1 MSKSL
6 SIIGRGISA
15 LALSV
20 AGLAVFSG
28 VASATPVTPGAA
40 TLTSFTQTAAG
51 AITVN
56 WTNAPSTANP
66 ITSYTVVEA
75 TGSST
80 GGALTVC
87 TQTAVGAAS
96 AANSCTYTPPAP
108 YAGVLNVFS
117 NTADGGTASDGGST
131 TTQVLKAPGTPT
143 ATVTDGG
150 VSLAFTANVQDAGDS
165 STNALIA
172 TGYKVELASTNA
184 VLPST
189 CTGTSPTITCVVNAA
204 AAGLSI
210 GGSYSFKV
218 ASVNSAGTSAYSA
231 SASVVQT
238 LLAKPSAPT
247 GVTATV
253 NYSAGTVLVSW
264 TASANAAS
272 TGGVVTY
279 SVTPYNG
286 TTPTCTTVTATS
298 CSIAVADLS
307 LSAAHPYNGIFTVT
321 ATVTGTAASG
331 SAPTL
336 TSSATSGATSVVPTL
351 GAPSV
356 ALSFSSGL
364 VATITRPSIYTGI
377 IGYNVQLQTCT
388 SSVATTCTST
398 GSPTFVAYSGSG
410 TTVAPAYAITDGLY
424 YNVIA
429 AAVSNAGAGTT
440 AARDTAYVHAVQAPA
455 NVAGLAITSVTNS
468 SVTLSWSATAVSG
481 TTVTYTVYSGA
492 TSTPATAVTGCTA
505 ITALT
510 CTISGLTSNTIAA
523 YYGVKASS
531 TEATPQV
538 STGFASTVKPR
549 LNGTTQM
556 AAPTLTYTAAGVTI
570 NFAVAQTDGQSTG
583 VAQKVVVTA
592 ITVVNAVTGATLCSA
607 AGTATSC
614 TVSGA
619 AAAAFITASGSDAKV
634 KAYSTDASGISTG
647 LSAASA
653 ALVLPTA
660 VTASTIKVYGN
671 ANGLQVKWTATS
683 NAVSY
688 LILGTATTGS
698 NLSASATAAANCVA
712 SVPAGSTSTTTT
724 CSYIF
729 PASALTTGAQYTFQ
743 IQSINGVGNSAYSSA
758 STDSAG
764 LAGVKTG
771 ATGDAILT
779 ASASQPTVITT
790 SANTAIATGINTQFA
805 TGVIGNTY
813 DINTSTSTGGGAY
826 GGLTR
831 VAYIQA
837 VCAAITF
844 AGSGSVSSACTTPG
858 GVSAVIAIQTA
869 AATAAGTLGNSVA
882 ARLATESAALTAY
895 LTALASTGED
905 ADLHSALDAAI
916 LAANADLTANIALIV
931 ASAQAKLGI
940 PYAVAASGGQ
950 AIVVSWTSGSAVNG
964 NAVTGYTGT
973 LTQTD
978 GTTITCVTS
987 GKGTLIGTSTYYNAC
1002 PIIGVAANASYTFT
1016 VVANGELGNST
1027 AATAAAITSPGVPGA
1042 PASVTAS
1049 ANAAGTTTTVTWT
1062 APATGGTL
1070 VTGYTVTSTS
1080 SGTDTPTC
1088 TSGSAAT
1095 LTCDLTTIA
1104 GETYTIS
1111 VVANNSAV
1119 LGGSQSSVA
1128 ATTTFVNYSVPAT
1141 PAAPTVAVKASG
1153 TSFQATVTWTA
1164 PASSE
1169 ALIDYTITATG
1180 GTITACSVGSL
1191 SGGACVVAIA
1201 SGTSVTVTMS
1211 DATATTFNVVAR
1223 NGAGSS
1229 TASAQSASVTPVQ
1242 TPSSLSGA
1250 VEKNGSNTAGW
1261 LVAWSAS
1268 TRATLYTVTATSG
1281 AQTLTYTTTGTS
1293 YTIPA
1298 SALNADATYVIS
1310 VTPSNSAGNGTAGTA
1325 GATSSTAAATSVIAW
1340 DNAASAPT
1348 SRTLTWTAS
1357 AAILPVTYTVTAQL
1371 SNATVTLATGLTAA
1385 TYTFNPTGYSNVA
1398 VTAVSAFG
1406 NSTPASVGGTYA
1418 ALGVPAAPAKSGSAT
1433 IAATT
1438 YSVTITK
1445 GSTGTSD
1452 VPATYVGTVTSAAGV
1467 VTACTLATLTFTC
1480 TGLSANTSYT
1490 FSVTETDFFGT
1501 STALTDSFVTLDAAP
1516 AAPVITAVTKSG
1528 TSVTITWSAGTNT
1541 VGSTAT
1547 ATYVVMV
1554 SADSGSTWT
1563 YCSTVLT
1570 GSSTSCTITGLAAG
1584 TYTYSVAAVNEAG
1597 SNADTALSSTS
1608 TSFVVT
1614 AAAAP
1619 NDPTALTFSY
1629 PAFGSLKASWTA
1641 PTTGDAVTSYTVTA
1655 VGTDG
1660 STGTCTVS
1668 GTTATCTLPTNV
1680 GYKVSV
1686 TATNATG
1693 SNTTALT
1700 GTSSAYVN
1708 SVPAR
1713 FAVISQVSGTLSIA
1727 GYAPASPA
1735 NTVYGAPATSYLVT
1749 ATPAT
1754 GAAVTKTCSAIGTTA
1769 ALVAGCTVTGLVAG
1783 ATYSVTVAPV
1793 SAAGSATT
1801 YQTTSAVVTSAVA
1814 PAAPTAIA
1822 ATRNATG
1829 LAITWTAPA
1838 SAGSGQLVGYWVT
1851 ATDPLTTQ
1859 QYSCPY
1865 NATYGL
1871 LLAPAT
1877 SCSISGL
1884 SVGSSYNIS
1893 ITAIT
1898 QDGAG
1903 TKQLSAA
1910 ATKTG
1915 VLYNVLAPE
1924 PVMATFLAVTA
1935 KQKSV
1940 SALSPAAK
1948 TALSGLIST
1957 TNDGAQI
1964 TIAGYGTTKAI
1975 ALARANAAANYLFNN
1990 GAAVHVTI
1998 KSVISKTVKT
2008 ALVTVTVN

>member
-1 MSKSL
+1 
-6 SIIGRGISA
+6 
-15 LALSV
+15 
-20 AGLAVFSG
+20 
-28 VASATPVTPGAA
+28 VTPGAA
-40 TLTSFTQTAAG
+40 TITSFTQTAAG

-87 TQTAVGAAS
+87 SQTAVGAAS

-131 TTQVLKAPGTPT
+131 TTQLLKAPGTPT

-150 VSLAFTANVQDAGDS
+150 VSLAFTANVQDAGDTT
-165 STNALIA
+165 TNPLIA
-172 TGYKVELASTNA
+172 TGYKVALASTNA
-184 VLPST
+184 VLAST

-204 AAGLSI
+204 TAGLSI

-231 SASVVQT
+231 SASVDKT

-286 TTPTCTTVTATS
+286 TTPTCATVTATS

-307 LSAAHPYNGIFTVT
+307 LTAAHPYNGIFTVT

-351 GAPSV
+351 AAPSV

-364 VATITRPSIYTGI
+364 VATITGPGTSTPL
-377 IGYNVQLQTCT
+377 GYNVQLQTCT

-398 GSPTFVAYSGSG
+398 GSPTFVAYAGTSGNSYA
-410 TTVAPAYAITDGLY
+410 TVVPAYAITDGLY

-429 AAVSNAGAGTT
+429 SAVSNAGAGTSS
-440 AARDTAYVHAVQAPA
+440 AQVSPAYTHAVQVPA
-455 NVAGLAITSVTNS
+455 NVAGLAASVTNS

-481 TTVTYTVYSGA
+481 TTVTYTVYSGV

-505 ITALT
+505 ITVLT
-510 CTISGLTSNTIAA
+510 CTISGLTSDTIAA

-549 LNGTTQM
+549 LNGATQM
-556 AAPTLTYTAAGVTI
+556 AAPTLAYTAAGVTI

-592 ITVVNAVTGATLCSA
+592 ITVVNAVTGATLCTA

-712 SVPAGSTSTTTT
+712 SVPTGSTSTTTT

-764 LAGVKTG
+764 LAGVETG
-771 ATGDAILT
+771 ATGNATLT

-790 SANTAIATGINTQFA
+790 SANTAISNGINTQFA
-805 TGVIGNTY
+805 TGVIGASY
-813 DINTSTSTGGGAY
+813 AAITSASAAPVPY
-826 GGLTR
+826 NALS
-831 VAYIQA
+831 VEQFIQA

-844 AGSGSVSSACTTPG
+844 AGTGAVNSACAADAAHGG
-858 GVSAVIAIQTA
+858 GVAAVIAIETA
-869 AATAAGTLGNSVA
+869 AATAAGTFGNSVVA
-882 ARLATESAALTAY
+882 NLSAESTALSAYMTAFGTCAALTSTVCNSAAANGSPGKLAY
-895 LTALASTGED
+895 TAVGATLTALN
-905 ADLHSALDAAI
+905 AAI
-916 LAANADLTANIALIV
+916 VTAETDFTANVALIV
-931 ASAQAKLGI
+931 SAAQAKVGT

-950 AIVVSWTSGSAVNG
+950 AVVVSWTGGSAVTG

-973 LTQTD
+973 LTQAD

-1002 PIIGVAANASYTFT
+1002 PFIGVAANASYTFT
-1016 VVANGELGNST
+1016 VVANGELGDST
-1027 AATAAAITSPGVPGA
+1027 AATAATITSPGVPGA
-1042 PASVTAS
+1042 PASVTAAS

-1119 LGGSQSSVA
+1119 LGGSQSSVV

-1153 TSFQATVTWTA
+1153 TDFQATVTWTA

-1180 GTITACSVGSL
+1180 GTISTCSVGSKT
-1191 SGGACVVAIA
+1191 GNTCVVAIA

-1229 TASAQSASVTPVQ
+1229 TASAESASVTPVQ
-1242 TPSSLSGA
+1242 TPSTLSGA

-1298 SALNADATYVIS
+1298 SALNADATYVIT

-1325 GATSSTAAATSVIAW
+1325 GVTSSTAAATSVIAW

-1371 SNATVTLATGLTAA
+1371 SNATVTLVTGLTAA

-1406 NSTPASVGGTYA
+1406 NSTPASAGNTYA

-1452 VPATYVGTVTSAAGV
+1452 VTATYVGTVTSAAGV

-1501 STALTDSFVTLDAAP
+1501 STALTDSFVTLDAAS
-1516 AAPVITAVTKSG
+1516 ATPVITAVTKSG

-1547 ATYVVMV
+1547 ATYVVKV
-1554 SADSGSTWT
+1554 SSDGGTTWK

-1608 TSFVVT
+1608 STFLIT

-1655 VGTDG
+1655 VGSDG

-1668 GTTATCTLPTNV
+1668 GTTATCSLPTNV
-1680 GYKVSV
+1680 AYNVSV

-1708 SVPAR
+1708 AAPAR

-1727 GYAPASPA
+1727 GNAPAGPVG
-1735 NTVYGAPATSYLVT
+1735 TVYGAPATSYLVT
-1749 ATPAT
+1749 AKPAT

-1801 YQTTSAVVTSAVA
+1801 YQTASAVVTSAVA
-1814 PAAPTAIA
+1814 PAAPTAVSA
-1822 ATRNATG
+1822 LRTTNG
-1829 LAITWTAPA
+1829 LSVGWTAPA
-1838 SAGSGQLVGYWVT
+1838 SAGSGQLVGYWVS
-1851 ATDPLTTQ
+1851 ATDALTGQ
-1859 QYSCPY
+1859 QYTCPY
-1865 NATYGL
+1865 NATYGV
-1871 LLAPAT
+1871 LLAPSV
-1877 SCSISGL
+1877 SCYIAGL
-1884 SVGSSYNIS
+1884 TVGNSYTVSV
-1893 ITAIT
+1893 TAISL
-1898 QDGAG
+1898 DGAN
-1903 TKQLSAA
+1903 TKQLSAP
-1910 ATKTG
+1910 ATK
-1915 VLYNVLAPE
+1915 VVEYNSLSPE

-1940 SALSPAAK
+1940 SALSGAAK
-1948 TALSGLIST
+1948 SALNNLISI
-1957 TNDGAQI
+1957 TNDGAKI
-1964 TIAGYGTTKAI
+1964 TVTGYGTTKTI
-1975 ALARANAAANYLFNN
+1975 ALARANAAASYLTSN
-1990 GAAVHVTI
+1990 GAAVHVSIQT
-1998 KSVISKTVKT
+1998 VISKTIKT
-2008 ALVTVTVN
+2008 ALVTVTSN